1 MFYHSNAYIVK
12 FLTAILEVQTM
23 SAMKINTSMKSE
35 QKVDKTFREDYL
47 EGRLFFVKKK
57 KDRVQSMDY

>member
-1 MFYHSNAYIVK
+1 MYLIIYTKLPSYPFKVFTSNNNMLYHSNAYIVK

-35 QKVDKTFREDYL
+35 
-47 EGRLFFVKKK
+47 
-57 KDRVQSMDY
+57 

>member
-1 MFYHSNAYIVK
+1 MYLIIYTKLPSYPFKVFTPNNNMLYHSNAYIVK

-35 QKVDKTFREDYL
+35 
-47 EGRLFFVKKK
+47 
-57 KDRVQSMDY
+57 